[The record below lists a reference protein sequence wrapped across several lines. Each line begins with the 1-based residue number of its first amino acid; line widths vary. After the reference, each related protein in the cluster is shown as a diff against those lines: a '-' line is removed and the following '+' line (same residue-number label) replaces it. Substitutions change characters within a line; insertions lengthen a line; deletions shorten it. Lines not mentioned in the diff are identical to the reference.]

1 MNRSFLIDLAY
12 KSIEEIL
19 QATAIIDQ
27 TTILKEYPILGS
39 KLPMKLS
46 IYVKDELHG
55 SYTGDINQT
64 LLHNIIFGAKIAA
77 FEKEKPLTVSDFLQ
91 AEIEITLQTA
101 DQTISYR
108 A

>member
-19 QATAIIDQ
+19 QVKMIIDQ
-27 TTILKEYPILGS
+27 EAILKEYPILES
-39 KLPMKLS
+39 QLPMKLS
-46 IYVKDELHG
+46 IYVENELHG
-55 SYTGDINQT
+55 SYTGDKSQT

-91 AEIEITLQTA
+91 TEIEITLQTA